1 MTVATRTEKQL
12 NAGHRRSLN
21 AMREKL
27 LAMAAAWEEVDQYHV
42 NIITEAAD
50 KLGDVSDEMR
60 ETSKGNHHG

>member
-1 MTVATRTEKQL
+1 MTVATRTENQL

-27 LAMAAAWEEVDQYHV
+27 LTMAAAWEEVDQYHV

-50 KLGDVSDEMR
+50 KLGDVCDEMR

>member
-1 MTVATRTEKQL
+1 
-12 NAGHRRSLN
+12 
-21 AMREKL
+21 MREKL